1 MPSPPTDR
9 RNYQALVDGLVAG
22 KPNAIEELYECLAPG
37 LRLLFLNRLR
47 AEEDFEDLIHDTLL
61 AVIPAIR
68 QGRLRQADS
77 LPGYVQTIAKR
88 KSCRWIESQVAARR
102 RYATNDEHPSLTD
115 HRSGPEQVH
124 AQQEHVGIAREAL
137 AALKPHEREILDR
150 FYLQE
155 QTPAQIQAEMGLT
168 KTQFRLMKSRSKELL
183 GRIGKNLHVGRRPN
197 GLAALPHR
205 DKRAA

>member
-1 MPSPPTDR
+1 MPSPSADR
-9 RNYQALVDGLVAG
+9 RNFQALVDGLVAG
-22 KPNAIEELYECLAPG
+22 RPNAIQEFYECFAPG

-47 AEEDFEDLIHDTLL
+47 AEEDFEDLIHDTIL
-61 AVIPAIR
+61 ATIHAIR
-68 QGRLRQADS
+68 QGQLRNADS

-88 KSCRWIESQVAARR
+88 KSCRWMESRVTARR
-102 RYATNDEHPSLTD
+102 HQDNEQTLLTD
-115 HRSGPEQVH
+115 RRPGPEQMH
-124 AQQEHVGIAREAL
+124 ARQEHLEIAREAL

-168 KTQFRLMKSRSKELL
+168 KTQFRLTKSRSKELL
-183 GRIGKNLHVGRRPN
+183 GRIGKNLHVGRRANYPV
-197 GLAALPHR
+197 ALPHR